1 MSRIRILSFA
11 VAASAAAMLCLST
24 GASLAAP
31 FNQGPKTCQEC
42 HKSEVDVWKDT
53 KHAKS
58 FKTVHKTDKAKGIL
72 KAIGA
77 KSMKKEASCGL
88 CHYTAVQKDA
98 DSKPRPKAGPSCESC
113 HGASSD
119 WLDIHNDYGGK
130 SGKRDDESPE
140 HKAQRMEQAAAA
152 GMIWP
157 SNLYDVASNC
167 MTCHGLANP
176 DLDGD
181 TLSAMLAGEHPLN
194 PDFELVRYSQGVVRH
209 RFYPPDV
216 NTNQEMTPAEL
227 ARMFVIGQAAKLVSA
242 VGAQGRSDSAKYKEF
257 QEARA
262 AAAHDRHRV
271 ELVVDRLTVRSRDS
285 GRLNEAVER
294 ALELSS
300 GEIIIAS
307 PNDNEEDR
315 LSRHYSCP
323 SCGDAFSPLHPQSV
337 SFNHQQG
344 MCSVCEGIG
353 DGDHLIGVAGL
364 PDRLFRA

>member
-1 MSRIRILSFA
+1 MNGMSRIRILSFA
-11 VAASAAAMLCLST
+11 VAASVAAILCLST
-24 GASLAAP
+24 GASSAAP

-58 FKTVHKTDKAKGIL
+58 FKTVHKTDKAKAIL

-77 KSMKKEASCGL
+77 KSMKKEATCGL

-98 DSKPRPKAGPSCESC
+98 DSKARPKAGPSCESC

-119 WLDIHNDYGGK
+119 WIDIHNDYGGK
-130 SGKRDDESPE
+130 DVKRDAETPE
-140 HKAQRMEQAAAA
+140 HKAGRMEQAAAA

-176 DLDGD
+176 DLDGE

-194 PDFELVRYSQGVVRH
+194 PDFELVRYSQGQVRH

-216 NTNQEMTPAEL
+216 NTNQEMSAAGL

-242 VGAQGRSDSAKYKEF
+242 TEAASKSDDATYQAAQQKRRDGATQALSGVAE
-257 QEARA
+257 A
-262 AAAHDRHRV
+262 AAFLADPTHAN
-271 ELVVDRLTVRSRDS
+271 
-285 GRLNEAVER
+285 GR
-294 ALELSS
+294 AL
-300 GEIIIAS
+300 AK
-307 PNDNEEDR
+307 
-315 LSRHYSCP
+315 
-323 SCGDAFSPLHPQSV
+323 A
-337 SFNHQQG
+337 
-344 MCSVCEGIG
+344 IG
-353 DGDHLIGVAGL
+353 DKDLSGSVGGLL
-364 PDRLFRA
+364 PDSSSYK